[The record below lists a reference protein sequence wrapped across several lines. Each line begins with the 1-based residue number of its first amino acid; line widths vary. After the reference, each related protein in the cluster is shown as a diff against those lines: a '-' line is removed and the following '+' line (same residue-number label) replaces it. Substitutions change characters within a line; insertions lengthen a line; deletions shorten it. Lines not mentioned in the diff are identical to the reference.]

1 MSLYTKYR
9 PKDWDSV
16 VGQDLVTTILRESL
30 KSKQTGHAYIFTGS
44 RGTGKTTSA
53 RIFAKSLNC
62 TALQNGNPCH
72 QCENCIAFDSGNM
85 LDVVEI
91 DAASNTGVENVRDLI
106 EKAKFA
112 PTQGEYKIY
121 IIDEVHMLST
131 GAFNALL
138 KTLEEPPLHVKFIL
152 ATTDIHKV
160 PETIRS
166 RAQRFDF
173 RKITEQNLIARLDFV
188 AKQEKIETE
197 NGTLELIAKMARGGM
212 RDALT
217 LLEQYTINSKLSLE
231 YLQNSLSVIDE
242 NFLNKIISDIFEKNF
257 TNTRE
262 NIEKI
267 KSTNIRGENF
277 FDQIILSLR
286 DKMVE
291 NLENEDF
298 TKYDAI
304 FQIFRSAYSSLR
316 SIENTL
322 LIEITLLEAVNYSMT
337 NGEKIIIQEKIIT
350 KIAPSGGDDASTKQS
365 GELDGVGVKKIENFA
380 TNLPPLPEKLTEE
393 KIVLPPK
400 IENIPEEKPLPQA
413 KNTNTA
419 PTQAFSFIKL
429 LNDLK
434 TTAPAVSATLK
445 NAQFRVNETHLF
457 LTFTSN
463 FTANRINQ
471 EDYKNAIISSLDKLF
486 GGSWTLETATSKAK
500 PITDDMID
508 DVF

>member
-62 TALQNGNPCH
+62 IDLQNGNPCH
-72 QCENCIAFDSGNM
+72 QCENCLAFDSNNM

-242 NFLNKIISDIFEKNF
+242 NFLSKIISDIFEKNF
-257 TNTRE
+257 ANTRE

-267 KSTNIRGENF
+267 KSTNIR
-277 FDQIILSLR
+277 
-286 DKMVE
+286 
-291 NLENEDF
+291 
-298 TKYDAI
+298 
-304 FQIFRSAYSSLR
+304 
-316 SIENTL
+316 
-322 LIEITLLEAVNYSMT
+322 
-337 NGEKIIIQEKIIT
+337 
-350 KIAPSGGDDASTKQS
+350 
-365 GELDGVGVKKIENFA
+365 
-380 TNLPPLPEKLTEE
+380 
-393 KIVLPPK
+393 
-400 IENIPEEKPLPQA
+400 
-413 KNTNTA
+413 
-419 PTQAFSFIKL
+419 
-429 LNDLK
+429 
-434 TTAPAVSATLK
+434 
-445 NAQFRVNETHLF
+445 
-457 LTFTSN
+457 
-463 FTANRINQ
+463 
-471 EDYKNAIISSLDKLF
+471 
-486 GGSWTLETATSKAK
+486 
-500 PITDDMID
+500 
-508 DVF
+508 